1 MADDAQRPEDGGVI
15 GNLPHTR
22 PGRRSEKR
30 AAGRPAAT
38 AGAAARKA
46 EAGGAKAAATPRP
59 KRAKSSA
66 AAPADPPRESG
77 TGGPLADLVHGAE
90 KVAGAGVRVAGGLAR
105 EILRRLPRP

>member
-1 MADDAQRPEDGGVI
+1 MYPIPPELDCPRMADDAQRAEEGGVL

-30 AAGRPAAT
+30 AAARPA
-38 AGAAARKA
+38 AAARKA
-46 EAGGAKAAATPRP
+46 AATPP
-59 KRAKSSA
+59 K
-66 AAPADPPRESG
+66 PARESG
-77 TGGPLADLVHGAE
+77 TGGPLEDLVHGAG

>member
-1 MADDAQRPEDGGVI
+1 MADDAQRAEDGGVL

-30 AAGRPAAT
+30 AAGRPAET

-59 KRAKSSA
+59 RRARSSA
-66 AAPADPPRESG
+66 AAPEPADESG
-77 TGGPLADLVHGAE
+77 TGGPLEDLMHGAG
-90 KVAGAGVRVAGGLAR
+90 KVAGAGVRVAGGLAKDL
-105 EILRRLPRP
+105 LRRLPRP

>member
-1 MADDAQRPEDGGVI
+1 MADEVERGEDGGVL

-30 AAGRPAAT
+30 AAGRPAET

-59 KRAKSSA
+59 RRARSSA
-66 AAPADPPRESG
+66 AAPEAAHESG
-77 TGGPLADLVHGAE
+77 TGGPLEDLMHGAG
-90 KVAGAGVRVAGGLAR
+90 KVAGAGVRVAGGLAK
-105 EILRRLPRP
+105 ELLRRLPRP